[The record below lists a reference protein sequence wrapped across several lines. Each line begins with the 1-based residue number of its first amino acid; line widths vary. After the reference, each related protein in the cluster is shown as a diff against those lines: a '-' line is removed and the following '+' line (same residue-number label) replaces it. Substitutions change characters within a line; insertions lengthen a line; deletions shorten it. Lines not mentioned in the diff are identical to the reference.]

1 MVLFEDETGFSLHPK
16 LGRVWAKK
24 GSRPFVYTRSQHQRR
39 LNLFGWVDPL
49 QGQHGIM
56 EWIKGNTD
64 GFLQMLQKIIHR
76 FRGTIIDLWVDNAR
90 WHKGAR
96 VQAFLMEYSLCH
108 IHYLPPYHPEL
119 NYQERLWR
127 TLRYEE
133 TTNTYFETISDLHE
147 AVFKR
152 SQRWKPKKI
161 RKVCQNI

>member
-1 MVLFEDETGFSLHPK
+1 
-16 LGRVWAKK
+16 
-24 GSRPFVYTRSQHQRR
+24 
-39 LNLFGWVDPL
+39 
-49 QGQHGIM
+49 M
-56 EWIKGNTD
+56 EWITGNTD
-64 GFLQMLQKIIHR
+64 GFLQMLQKIIRR
-76 FRGTIIDLWVDNAR
+76 FPVKRIDLWVDNAR

-96 VQAFLMEYSLCH
+96 IQAFLAEYALCQ

-133 TTNTYFETISDLHE
+133 TTNTYFETITDLYE

-161 RKVCQNI
+161 RHLCQVI